1 MRDISINLA
10 RTLSKAGNAADAL
23 QECENLNKEG
33 ALDEEGLQVYA
44 FSLWQLGKNDLAL
57 TVARS
62 LAATLSSMQR
72 TSVATSIC
80 FICRLVYYI
89 CGLDAVITSIVK
101 MPKDL
106 FQSSKVS
113 FVMSAIHALDGQ
125 NRLEFVVTGSR
136 HFLKYYEEIAGMH
149 LLIALSKLVKN
160 EPDSLDIQS
169 GVAHLKKAMH
179 MFPNYSLLRN
189 LLGYLLVTSK
199 ELDNYHVAMRCCK
212 LDHLDL
218 SDKKGFKSAADI
230 HGAGAVACYTTCNS
244 SPKFTFPTCAKQCS
258 NHPGAIRY
266 LQKCFHQKPW
276 NHDARYL
283 LVLNYLQ
290 RAREQKFPQHLC
302 GILNRLTQAALS
314 NELYSGTG
322 LLFQYRY
329 FQLLLCASEVSLQC
343 GNHTTC
349 ITHAETASE
358 LLLPDDYLFFAH
370 LLLCRVYAMK
380 GDHPSFR
387 KEYMLCLEL
396 KTDYHIGWICLK
408 LMECRYELQI
418 DSNATDLNFEECVKR
433 SGKLCDMWTAAYNL
447 VRGMVS
453 FQKRDLFSAEEFMKH
468 ACSLAGFESCLFL
481 CHEMRPAELY
491 FQMHL
496 LARELKVGPNFTSS
510 MESSQS
516 PLRWVIRAIHMNPS
530 CMRYWKVL
538 QKLME

>member
-1 MRDISINLA
+1 MALFK
-10 RTLSKAGNAADAL
+10 LS
-23 QECENLNKEG
+23 
-33 ALDEEGLQVYA
+33 
-44 FSLWQLGKNDLAL
+44 W
-57 TVARS
+57 TS
-62 LAATLSSMQR
+62 LAMTNHVTVSQN
-72 TSVATSIC
+72 
-80 FICRLVYYI
+80 CR
-89 CGLDAVITSIVK
+89 
-101 MPKDL
+101 
-106 FQSSKVS
+106 
-113 FVMSAIHALDGQ
+113 
-125 NRLEFVVTGSR
+125 
-136 HFLKYYEEIAGMH
+136 
-149 LLIALSKLVKN
+149 
-160 EPDSLDIQS
+160 
-169 GVAHLKKAMH
+169 
-179 MFPNYSLLRN
+179 
-189 LLGYLLVTSK
+189 
-199 ELDNYHVAMRCCK
+199 
-212 LDHLDL
+212 
-218 SDKKGFKSAADI
+218 
-230 HGAGAVACYTTCNS
+230 
-244 SPKFTFPTCAKQCS
+244 
-258 NHPGAIRY
+258 
-266 LQKCFHQKPW
+266 CFHQKPW

-343 GNHTTC
+343 GNHMAC

-433 SGKLCDMWTAAYNL
+433 SGKLCDMWMAAYNL

-481 CHEMRPAELY
+481 CHGKYLFWATR
-491 FQMHL
+491 F
-496 LARELKVGPNFTSS
+496 
-510 MESSQS
+510 
-516 PLRWVIRAIHMNPS
+516 I
-530 CMRYWKVL
+530 
-538 QKLME
+538 